1 MEQDDA
7 FHLTAVDVRRYE
19 FGTVMRGYD
28 KARVDLFKAQV
39 ADEMERLMRANQELD
54 DKARGFHEQ
63 LRAFRERDRAL
74 NEALVSAQ
82 QLRGDMK
89 EQASRE
95 ADLIIEAARAE
106 AARIAEAGRQELA
119 AMRLQIE
126 QLERARKAY
135 LAHLRAL
142 AERHLAE
149 VAAFA
154 DQGAPVLAS
163 VAAAAA
169 PAPVAEPVP
178 AEGEPQA

>member
-19 FGTVMRGYD
+19 FQTVMRGYD
-28 KARVDLFKAQV
+28 RARVDQFKVQV
-39 ADEMERLMRANQELD
+39 ADEMERLMRSNQDLD
-54 DKARGFHEQ
+54 EKARNFHEQ

-95 ADLIIEAARAE
+95 ADLIVAEAQAKASRMVEEARADAARLIEDAH
-106 AARIAEAGRQELA
+106 ADLASLKREL
-119 AMRLQIE
+119 E
-126 QLERARKAY
+126 ELERARRSY
-135 LAHLRAL
+135 LAQMRAL

-149 VAAFA
+149 ASAFE
-154 DQGAPVLAS
+154 QQRGFH
-163 VAAAAA
+163 
-169 PAPVAEPVP
+169 
-178 AEGEPQA
+178 EGR